1 MANNLNLF
9 TNSYKP
15 PSVVT
20 YSSDAIVLING
31 VNTKIVNPVSN
42 RAQNRVSFQQDV
54 TTISIQHSIEQ
65 AGQNSATVNIMVPR
79 HSERQYFKYGRPVV
93 KPMQEIEIYFKGR
106 FLDAKGA
113 PQYYQVF
120 WGLITD
126 VGVDYSGGQHT
137 LDITCKDIL
146 HLWDITRINT
156 RPSLF
161 GAAWDTTAQTTEYAT
176 IFNHLTPHEMI
187 LALAWVMMGSLVPP
201 GEGFLPQESEGLTR
215 AVFARENLAATS
227 YWEMRGRAIAKRL
240 RLFGFS
246 GASEGFKKFKDGV
259 AGTVTEFSQDRIDQ
273 VVAALEDLYP
283 KNGIRRFRS
292 SEEALSRSMWGKSK
306 LKATK
311 LDGSL
316 FDRFQPFNAAG
327 NQTDA
332 NAGEDKSR
340 LELANEI
347 KEVADFEFYMD
358 TNGDIIFK
366 PPFYNMDVRTNSPVS
381 IIKDSDILSFS
392 ANDNSEAII
401 TRLDVYGQ
409 HSTYY
414 ENGDR
419 TSQPYGSYTD
429 YNMARQF
436 GVKMQTIQRD
446 FLYTYELCTA
456 YAIAELS
463 RQNAKRFT
471 SNMTII
477 GRPELRLGFPVYI
490 ESMDTFYYVTGI
502 NHTYSASGRLETA
515 LQLEAA
521 RRKHISYNQE
531 TGEPIAGHEL
541 EGLDTLRPVLKGAPN
556 RVLVADPYDSIRA
569 LDPII
574 EEGNRAEVEF
584 ATKYPEEYEQL
595 LAEKNP
601 PPTPD
606 PAQSNKSETKTDPD
620 KPAPKATPT
629 PANKQPK
636 PTAPTNKISPANK
649 QPQAAAKTAPPPLTK
664 EQEEAKKR
672 ADAEV
677 LRIQAAKDLEKQELL
692 AAIAARDR
700 AFKIQEDARRRK
712 ASKTLHTNLG
722 ATATDSTAQAI
733 AAVAS
738 EEAGVELQS
747 FGKLREV
754 YKPGVLHA
762 DTLVGIPVSDEY
774 GYELIGG
781 FGYGRGTRLTDE
793 GRIVPFLNYTTRT
806 VVLEQEEAQTV
817 NVGGVTL
824 EVPFDGKL
832 QTKNLLDSLSAD
844 YSVLPESEITKVS
857 LNSQLLTD
865 LSTWSSNLSS
875 PSSSS
880 QDSSSNS
887 ALSNKLGGLNLDIGV
902 TLNGQEFRLREKS
915 LVQNPFTKRL
925 REVEVR
931 EWLKPDGVVITSN
944 TQYNAQKE
952 DHLSRHLG
960 KTPNDPSG
968 FNYRGVGRYLSDFTA
983 IPSMLIQ
990 EDEDRFLQE
999 TFGAVKESKVKD
1011 APKTEAKKTEEKNVL
1026 PTAQENA
1033 KLQKDLRVPETDVP
1047 ITGRVITEKDA
1058 PGSPELWGRPY
1069 GSVFPRSDSFPSAPR
1084 GVRNRP
1090 TEPRITGQTA
1100 QSTPLPSGNF
1110 FTGNNA

>member
-1 MANNLNLF
+1 MAKQLPGIF

-15 PSVVT
+15 PSVIT
-20 YSSDAIVLING
+20 YSSDAIILING
-31 VNTKIVNPVSN
+31 VDTKIVNPVSN
-42 RAQNRVSFQQDV
+42 KSANRVSFQEDV
-54 TTISIQHSIEQ
+54 TTVSVNHSIDS

-106 FLDAKGA
+106 FLDSAGA

-120 WGLITD
+120 WGLVTD

-187 LALAWVMMGSLVPP
+187 LALSWVMMGSLLPP
-201 GEGFLPQESEGLTR
+201 GEGLFPKDTEGLTR
-215 AVFARENLAATS
+215 AVFARENMNATS

-246 GASEGFKKFKDGV
+246 GASEGFKQFKDGV
-259 AGTVTEFSQDRIDQ
+259 SGTITEFSQDRIDQ
-273 VVAALEDLYP
+273 VVAALEDIFP
-283 KNGIRRFRS
+283 KNGMRRFRS

-332 NAGEDKSR
+332 NAGEDMSR
-340 LELANEI
+340 LELANQI
-347 KEVADFEFYMD
+347 KEVCDFEFYMD
-358 TNGDIIFK
+358 TTGDIIFK
-366 PPFYNMDVRTNSPVS
+366 PPFYNMDVRSNDPVS
-381 IIKDSDILSFS
+381 IIRDSEILSFS

-419 TSQPYGSYTD
+419 SSQPYGSYTD

-436 GVKMQTIQRD
+436 GVKMQTIERS

-471 SNMTII
+471 SNMTIV

-490 ESMDTFYYVTGI
+490 ESMDTFYYVVGI

-521 RRKHISYNQE
+521 RRKHISYDQK
-531 TGEPIAGHEL
+531 TGEPIDGHQL
-541 EGLDTLRPVLKGAPN
+541 NKSDTLRPVLKGAPN
-556 RVLVADPYDSIRA
+556 RVLVADPYDSIQA
-569 LDPII
+569 LNPII
-574 EEGNRAEVEF
+574 EKGNQAEADF
-584 ATKYPEEYEQL
+584 ALKYPEENKQR
-595 LAEKNP
+595 LAEQNP
-601 PPTPD
+601 PPTPN
-606 PAQSNKSETKTDPD
+606 PAQTNKSETAPDPD
-620 KPAPKATPT
+620 NKTPTATPAAPKT
-629 PANKQPK
+629 PK
-636 PTAPTNKISPANK
+636 PTAPASKPNPANK

-664 EQEEAKKR
+664 EQQEAKER
-672 ADAEV
+672 AETEAR
-677 LRIQAAKDLEKQELL
+677 RIQAAKDLEKQELL

-700 AFKIQEDARRRK
+700 ALKIQEEARSRK
-712 ASKTLHTNLG
+712 ESKTLTTNLG
-722 ATATDSTAQAI
+722 ATTTDATAQAV
-733 AAVAS
+733 AAVSSAV
-738 EEAGVELQS
+738 AGVELQS
-747 FGKLREV
+747 FGKLKEV
-754 YKPGVLHA
+754 IKPGVLHA
-762 DTLVGIPVSDEY
+762 DTFVGIPVSDEF

-781 FGYGRGTRLTDE
+781 FGYGRGTKLTKTGE
-793 GRIVPFLNYTTRT
+793 IVPFLTYTSRT
-806 VVLEQEEAQTV
+806 VVLEEEEQKTLTQTF
-817 NVGGVTL
+817 N
-824 EVPFDGKL
+824 EFSDGI
-832 QTKNLLDSLSAD
+832 LDSGKVNTQSLMDTLSINGISSFTDA
-844 YSVLPESEITKVS
+844 S
-857 LNSQLLTD
+857 LSLRPNPVPD
-865 LSTWSSNLSS
+865 LSSRVDNLTLGNTSGS
-875 PSSSS
+875 IDLTP
-880 QDSSSNS
+880 QIQVKLGDQNLRIRNKDSSSPL
-887 ALSNKLGGLNLDIGV
+887 LSDP
-902 TLNGQEFRLREKS
+902 FRKKIS
-915 LVQNPFTKRL
+915 
-925 REVEVR
+925 EVEVKN
-931 EWLKPDGVVITSN
+931 WINPDGVVPQTPL
-944 TQYNAQKE
+944 QYNAQYA
-952 DHLSRHLG
+952 DHTSRHLG

-968 FNYRGVGRYLSDFTA
+968 FNYRGVGKYLSDFTV
-983 IPSMLIQ
+983 IPSMTIQ

-999 TFGAVKESKVKD
+999 TFGVVKD
-1011 APKTEAKKTEEKNVL
+1011 IKSTNDSKTDTKLAEESNVL
-1026 PTAQENA
+1026 PDAQRNA
-1033 KLQKDLRVPETDVP
+1033 DLQAALRVPSTDTPV
-1047 ITGRVITEKDA
+1047 TGRVITEADA

-1069 GSVFPRSDSFPSAPR
+1069 GSVFPKPNTPLRAPR
-1084 GVRNRP
+1084 GTSSSRRP
-1090 TEPRITGQTA
+1090 TTSRVEGQTA
-1100 QSTPLPSGNF
+1100 VTQSLPPSQPGDF
-1110 FTGNNA
+1110 FNTGNA